1 MKAGILFA
9 NTGPILVLTS
19 CASFQEPVLLHQLA
33 GKGITKFIAYE
44 IDLATVQAG
53 YGMKLDIALG
63 DLHQTDVLRVLDVG
77 SQSIFNHFH
86 LDELGE
92 PITVEIEQMESHA

>member
-1 MKAGILFA
+1 MKAGILFT

-19 CASFQEPVLLHQLA
+19 CASFQEPILLHQLA
-33 GKGITKFIAYE
+33 GKSITKFIAYE
-44 IDLATVQAG
+44 VDPAKVQAA
-53 YGMKLDIALG
+53 YGMKFDIALG
-63 DLHQTDVLRVLDVG
+63 DLHQTDLLRVLDVG

-92 PITVEIEQMESHA
+92 PIPVEIGQMESHV

>member
-9 NTGPILVLTS
+9 DPGPILVLTS
-19 CASFQEPVLLHQLA
+19 CASFQEPILLRQLA
-33 GKGITKFIAYE
+33 AKNITKFIAYE
-44 IDLATVQAG
+44 IDVAKVQAA
-53 YGMKLDIALG
+53 YGMKFDIALG

-77 SQSIFNHFH
+77 SQAIFNHFH

-92 PITVEIEQMESHA
+92 PVKVEIEQMESHA